1 MERGPRKTIED
12 KIRDKEELIASL
24 KVRIQSEE
32 KELAELRR
40 EKRMKELEAITE
52 FLDDTGISVEE
63 ARAVLERHALEMQ
76 EQLLEDENQES
87 ELSEVS

>member
-1 MERGPRKTIED
+1 
-12 KIRDKEELIASL
+12 
-24 KVRIQSEE
+24 
-32 KELAELRR
+32 
-40 EKRMKELEAITE
+40 MKELEAITE

-76 EQLLEDENQES
+76 EQSLEDENQES

>member
-1 MERGPRKTIED
+1 MARGPRKTIED

-76 EQLLEDENQES
+76 EQSLEDENQES

>member
-1 MERGPRKTIED
+1 MARGPRKTIED

>member
-1 MERGPRKTIED
+1 MARGPRKTIED

-32 KELAELRR
+32 RELAELRR

>member
-1 MERGPRKTIED
+1 MARGQ
-12 KIRDKEELIASL
+12 A
-24 KVRIQSEE
+24 EE

-40 EKRMKELEAITE
+40 EKRMQGLEAITE

>member
-1 MERGPRKTIED
+1 MARGPRKTIED

-63 ARAVLERHALEMQ
+63 ARAVLQRHALEMQ

>member
-1 MERGPRKTIED
+1 MARGPRKTIED

-52 FLDDTGISVEE
+52 LLDDTGISVEE
-63 ARAVLERHALEMQ
+63 ARAVLERHAVEMQ
-76 EQLLEDENQES
+76 EQSLEDENQES

>member
-1 MERGPRKTIED
+1 MARGPRKTIED

-32 KELAELRR
+32 RELAELRR

-76 EQLLEDENQES
+76 EQSLEDENQES